1 MSRQGGALPAV
12 DEICVW
18 SVALH
23 RAARETVA
31 LTAAERR
38 VAGSIRSGRA
48 RTRYVAGRTLLR
60 RRLGGMLGR
69 DPIAVEIVYGPDEK
83 PALADQ
89 TLSFNVSHADDQI
102 LIAISRPR
110 RLGVDVERIRPD
122 FDFHAVSEELLES
135 ADRDAIAHAAA
146 REGVRA
152 FFRYWTRYEALVKAR
167 GEGLLVPL
175 RGLAE
180 IAAGFEVRELDIASG
195 YVAAVAADGNPWRVV
210 RRG

>member
-1 MSRQGGALPAV
+1 MSRRGGTLPGV

-23 RAARETVA
+23 RAAREPVT
-31 LTAAERR
+31 LTAAECRI
-38 VAGSIRSGRA
+38 AGSIRSGRA
-48 RTRYVAGRTLLR
+48 RARYVAGRTLLR
-60 RRLGGMLGR
+60 RRLGWMLGR

-83 PALADQ
+83 PVLADPVV
-89 TLSFNVSHADDQI
+89 SFNVSHAGDQI
-102 LIAISRPR
+102 LIAVSRSR
-110 RLGVDVERIRPD
+110 RLGVDVERIRRD
-122 FDFHAVSEELLES
+122 FDLHAVSEELLAR
-135 ADRDAIAHAAA
+135 ADREAIARAAA

-167 GEGLLVPL
+167 GDGLVVPL

-180 IAAGFEVRELDIASG
+180 VAAGFEVRELDVTRG

-210 RRG
+210 RCG

>member
-1 MSRQGGALPAV
+1 MSRRGRPLPGV

-23 RAARETVA
+23 RAVREPVA

-48 RTRYVAGRTLLR
+48 RARYVAGRTLLR
-60 RRLGGMLGR
+60 RRLGRMLGR
-69 DPIAVEIVYGPDEK
+69 DPLAVEIVHGPDEK
-83 PALADQ
+83 PVLADPV
-89 TLSFNVSHADDQI
+89 LSFNVSHAGNQI
-102 LIAISRPR
+102 LIAVSRPR

-122 FDFHAVSEELLES
+122 FDLHAVSEELLES
-135 ADRDAIAHAAA
+135 ADRDAIARAVA

-167 GEGLLVPL
+167 GDGLVVPL

-180 IAAGFEVRELDIASG
+180 VAAGFEVRELDVTSG

-210 RRG
+210 RCG